1 MTDKIKI
8 VTYCHRQKEIASSD
22 SIDQMPLYIAQELD
36 GECEDANSRYTS
48 FLWHII
54 LHSSDIDILILDNLN
69 GFLNRLGKWY
79 RWLNPMGKLVTFQQI
94 SEWLHQEDS
103 FSVNW
108 TEKNYRLWTNQVL
121 LPRIGCTPLA
131 ESYNII

>member
-22 SIDQMPLYIAQELD
+22 SIDQMPLNIAQELD

-108 TEKNYRLWTNQVL
+108 TEKNYRLWTN
-121 LPRIGCTPLA
+121 
-131 ESYNII
+131 

>member
-108 TEKNYRLWTNQVL
+108 TEKNKRLWQMQDL
-121 LPRIGCTPLA
+121 LTRIGFTPSA
-131 ESYNII
+131 KSYNIN

>member
-79 RWLNPMGKLVTFQQI
+79 RWLNPMGK
-94 SEWLHQEDS
+94 
-103 FSVNW
+103 SVNW

-121 LPRIGCTPLA
+121 LPRIGFTPLA
-131 ESYNII
+131 VSYNII

>member
-94 SEWLHQEDS
+94 SEWLHQEDPFLS
-103 FSVNW
+103 
-108 TEKNYRLWTNQVL
+108 
-121 LPRIGCTPLA
+121 IGQKRTIDYGQIRFYFPELA
-131 ESYNII
+131 SPH

>member
-8 VTYCHRQKEIASSD
+8 VAYSQRQKGISSSD

-36 GECEDANSRYTS
+36 GECENACCCHLS
-48 FLWHII
+48 FLWRII
-54 LHSSDIDILILDNLN
+54 RHASDIDVLVLDDLSGSLN
-69 GFLNRLGKWY
+69 HIGKWY

-94 SEWLHQEDS
+94 SEWLHQEDT
-103 FSVNW
+103 FFVNW
-108 TEKNYRLWTNQVL
+108 TEKNYRLWANQVL
-121 LPRIGCTPLA
+121 LPRIGFTPLA